1 MMLKQLLSN
10 MAIATEAVFANRVR
24 SLLTALGIIFGVA
37 AVIAMLA
44 IGAGAQQ
51 EILDQIKLVG
61 VNNIVV
67 TPIIEQSEGELTSA
81 DGGGQAQEE
90 KNLSIGLNFQDVES
104 IKRIVPGIEEVSPEV
119 IIETSISRKAF
130 HRSSKLVGV
139 ENAYFDIAA
148 FQLANGKFFNKEHFN
163 LGKPVCIIGKSIAAK
178 FFNGEE
184 PIGKYLKV
192 GKHWLQVIGV
202 LEERLIS
209 EKSISNLGIRD
220 YNMDVYTPLSTA
232 LLRYE
237 NRAMVSN
244 AAIQEAMRNS
254 MGNGAEGKVQ
264 NYHQLDRLVI
274 KVSDSDKMSSIAEV
288 ISKLLKRKHSQVVDY
303 EITIPELLLKQ
314 QQRTK
319 NIFNYVLGGI
329 AGISL
334 LVGGIG
340 IMNIMLASV
349 LERIKEIGLRLA
361 IGATKADIIYQFLL
375 ESVMISFSGG
385 MIGIIL
391 GLSIAV
397 GISSLA
403 DIPTLVH
410 FSSIAYLL
418 VWQLR
423 LGLYL
428 V

>member
-274 KVSDSDKMSSIAEV
+274 KVSDSEKMSSIAEV

-329 AGISL
+329 AGISF
-334 LVGGIG
+334 GGR
-340 IMNIMLASV
+340 NRDYEHYA
-349 LERIKEIGLRLA
+349 
-361 IGATKADIIYQFLL
+361 
-375 ESVMISFSGG
+375 
-385 MIGIIL
+385 
-391 GLSIAV
+391 GLSFRTNKGNRFKTRYRSHQGRYNLSISV
-397 GISSLA
+397 GVCNDKL
-403 DIPTLVH
+403 
-410 FSSIAYLL
+410 
-418 VWQLR
+418 
-423 LGLYL
+423 
-428 V
+428 